1 MGPACQVYR
10 RERTAVRAEGQVD
23 ACRNPTATPSLI
35 VEDLPAGHFP
45 DPEVICANGGQE
57 PAIRAEGQ
65 GHALLVP
72 LVGEGLPAGHHV
84 PDLDETTAAGS
95 QVLAVRAESQDPALI
110 LSLGGE
116 DLPAGHLPDFDE
128 TRAR

>member
-45 DPEVICANGGQE
+45 DPDVTSANGGQE

-72 LVGEGLPAGHHV
+72 LVGEGLPAGHHL
-84 PDLDETTAAGS
+84 PDLDPTIAQGG
-95 QVLAVRAESQDPALI
+95 QVPAVRAKDPGRAL
-110 LSLGGE
+110 LFPLRGE
-116 DLPAGHLPDFDE
+116 DLPAGHLPDLDE
-128 TRAR
+128 T